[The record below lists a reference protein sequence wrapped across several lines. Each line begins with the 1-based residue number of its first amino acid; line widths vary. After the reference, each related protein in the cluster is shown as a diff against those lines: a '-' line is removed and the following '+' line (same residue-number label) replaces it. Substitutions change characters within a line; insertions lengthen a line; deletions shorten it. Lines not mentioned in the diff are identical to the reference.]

1 MGARSTSD
9 RRSWRAG
16 AGAFALALLCV
27 FAIALL
33 QRSGALDRFNVAGMT
48 LMGTARGEAGAVTTL
63 MIAATRI
70 GDDLGRLII
79 VGLSL
84 AALLWAG
91 RRAAARWLALVMAG
105 GTLLNLGLKQIFAAP
120 RPELLPHLD
129 KVHSYSFPS
138 GHASGNMM
146 LFGALALLMD
156 GPGAYVAA
164 ALTIL
169 VIGVSRVW
177 LGVHWPSD
185 VLAGWVEGAGWLA
198 FCHAWKP
205 QGRG

>member
-1 MGARSTSD
+1 MGARFTSD
-9 RRSWRAG
+9 RASWRMG

-27 FAIALL
+27 FAIAFL
-33 QRSGALDRFNVAGMT
+33 QRGGALTHWNVAGMA
-48 LMGTARGEAGAVTTL
+48 LLGSVRDRAGAVTSL
-63 MIAATRI
+63 MMAGTRI

-79 VGLSL
+79 VGLAL
-84 AALLWAG
+84 AALVWVG

-129 KVHSYSFPS
+129 AVHSYSFPS

-146 LFGALALLMD
+146 LFGALALLAK
-156 GPGAYVAA
+156 GWGAYVAA
-164 ALTIL
+164 TLAIV
-169 VIGVSRVW
+169 VIGISRVW

-185 VLAGWVEGAGWLA
+185 VLAGWIEGVGWLA